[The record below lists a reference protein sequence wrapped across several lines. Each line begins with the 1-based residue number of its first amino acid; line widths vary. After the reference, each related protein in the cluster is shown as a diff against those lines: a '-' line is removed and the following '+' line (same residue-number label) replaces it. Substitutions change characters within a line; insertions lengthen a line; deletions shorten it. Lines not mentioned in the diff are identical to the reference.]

1 MQEIWGK
8 GCGIYCLQ
16 TRGGRDLSAH
26 LHKRRGKH
34 ETHQVCQKSSC
45 GSAKTCCRKT
55 SAIGAEAILTATP
68 GQLQREKLLTYQG
81 RGSESLSCRV
91 YEWTIW
97 NCLEAKLEEEDPL
110 PVAKATFDRNPKNRA
125 SRPSGPSEPSS
136 GRSTSPLT
144 QSAKQFADT
153 FSKAKVEAKVE
164 ANVANRNPKPAKAR
178 FQETIRMMPTS
189 AWSKLYARFPTQP
202 KTPKVETVAA
212 GVGAIAPPESV
223 LVQTKA
229 LHSIVPAQWSSFH
242 RHWTCQ
248 KKVAEMAIPAILLP
262 NSDAVVTVASA
273 SLVKIAKTAVCKEIS
288 TVLSSVSP
296 AMWSP
301 LHRKW
306 CGNEGLKSS
315 KVAVAGA
322 MQKLVV
328 AKDYGLLP
336 GLASSMLNAAL
347 NIEVKVQQVQPIE
360 DLKARWKNLKSFLLV
375 ITELGLF
382 LFRLLTFLLI
392 PPFLQEVSK
401 SVIVKCSVTPAVYSK
416 WHRHWTGGKARW
428 ARPEPCYVDTNFD
441 QKLLAW
447 RGLMKL
453 LWVC

>member
-1 MQEIWGK
+1 MGNSISCHQPCCRWTTDVEGELAVDGAKRLGKHGEEEPKMNFDTNVIGPSNINLIGGGSGLQLQQELK
-8 GCGIYCLQ
+8 LFEESRFSRQ
-16 TRGGRDLSAH
+16 PRDNS
-26 LHKRRGKH
+26 RGK
-34 ETHQVCQKSSC
+34 SS
-45 GSAKTCCRKT
+45 SPTK
-55 SAIGAEAILTATP
+55 
-68 GQLQREKLLTYQG
+68 
-81 RGSESLSCRV
+81 
-91 YEWTIW
+91 
-97 NCLEAKLEEEDPL
+97 AKLEEEDPL

-153 FSKAKVEAKVE
+153 FSKAKVEA
-164 ANVANRNPKPAKAR
+164 NVTNRNPKPAKAR

-189 AWSKLYARFPTQP
+189 AWSKLYARFPTEL
-202 KTPKVETVAA
+202 KTPKVATVAA
-212 GVGAIAPPESV
+212 GAGAIAPPESV

-273 SLVKIAKTAVCKEIS
+273 SLVKIAKAAVCKEIS

-360 DLKARWKNLKSFLLV
+360 DLK
-375 ITELGLF
+375 
-382 LFRLLTFLLI
+382 
-392 PPFLQEVSK
+392 EVSK

-416 WHRHWTGGKARW
+416 WHRHWTGGKAR
-428 ARPEPCYVDTNFD
+428 
-441 QKLLAW
+441 
-447 RGLMKL
+447 
-453 LWVC
+453 

>member
-1 MQEIWGK
+1 
-8 GCGIYCLQ
+8 
-16 TRGGRDLSAH
+16 
-26 LHKRRGKH
+26 
-34 ETHQVCQKSSC
+34 
-45 GSAKTCCRKT
+45 
-55 SAIGAEAILTATP
+55 
-68 GQLQREKLLTYQG
+68 
-81 RGSESLSCRV
+81 
-91 YEWTIW
+91 
-97 NCLEAKLEEEDPL
+97 
-110 PVAKATFDRNPKNRA
+110 
-125 SRPSGPSEPSS
+125 
-136 GRSTSPLT
+136 
-144 QSAKQFADT
+144 
-153 FSKAKVEAKVE
+153 
-164 ANVANRNPKPAKAR
+164 
-178 FQETIRMMPTS
+178 MPTS

-212 GVGAIAPPESV
+212 GAGAIAPPESV

>member
-1 MQEIWGK
+1 MGNSISCHQPCCRWTTDVEGELAVDGAKRLGKHGEEEPKMNFDTNVIGPSNINLIGGGSGLQLQQELK
-8 GCGIYCLQ
+8 LFEESRFSRQ
-16 TRGGRDLSAH
+16 PRDNS
-26 LHKRRGKH
+26 RGK
-34 ETHQVCQKSSC
+34 SS
-45 GSAKTCCRKT
+45 SPTK
-55 SAIGAEAILTATP
+55 
-68 GQLQREKLLTYQG
+68 
-81 RGSESLSCRV
+81 
-91 YEWTIW
+91 
-97 NCLEAKLEEEDPL
+97 AKLEEEDPL

-212 GVGAIAPPESV
+212 GAGAIAPPESV

-360 DLKARWKNLKSFLLV
+360 DLK
-375 ITELGLF
+375 
-382 LFRLLTFLLI
+382 
-392 PPFLQEVSK
+392 EVSK

-416 WHRHWTGGKARW
+416 WHRHWTGGKAR
-428 ARPEPCYVDTNFD
+428 
-441 QKLLAW
+441 
-447 RGLMKL
+447 
-453 LWVC
+453 

>member
-1 MQEIWGK
+1 M
-8 GCGIYCLQ
+8 
-16 TRGGRDLSAH
+16 
-26 LHKRRGKH
+26 
-34 ETHQVCQKSSC
+34 
-45 GSAKTCCRKT
+45 
-55 SAIGAEAILTATP
+55 
-68 GQLQREKLLTYQG
+68 
-81 RGSESLSCRV
+81 
-91 YEWTIW
+91 
-97 NCLEAKLEEEDPL
+97 EEEDPL
-110 PVAKATFDRNPKNRA
+110 PVAKATFARNPKNRA

-178 FQETIRMMPTS
+178 FQETIHMMPTS

-212 GVGAIAPPESV
+212 GAGAIAPPESV

-328 AKDYGLLP
+328 AKDSGLLP

-360 DLKARWKNLKSFLLV
+360 DLKAR
-375 ITELGLF
+375 
-382 LFRLLTFLLI
+382 
-392 PPFLQEVSK
+392 
-401 SVIVKCSVTPAVYSK
+401 
-416 WHRHWTGGKARW
+416 
-428 ARPEPCYVDTNFD
+428 
-441 QKLLAW
+441 
-447 RGLMKL
+447 
-453 LWVC
+453 

>member
-1 MQEIWGK
+1 ME
-8 GCGIYCLQ
+8 
-16 TRGGRDLSAH
+16 D
-26 LHKRRGKH
+26 
-34 ETHQVCQKSSC
+34 
-45 GSAKTCCRKT
+45 
-55 SAIGAEAILTATP
+55 
-68 GQLQREKLLTYQG
+68 
-81 RGSESLSCRV
+81 
-91 YEWTIW
+91 
-97 NCLEAKLEEEDPL
+97 EDPL
-110 PVAKATFDRNPKNRA
+110 PVAKATFDRNPKNKA
-125 SRPSGPSEPSS
+125 SRSSGASEPS
-136 GRSTSPLT
+136 GRATSPVT

-153 FSKAKVEAKVE
+153 FSKAKVE

-189 AWSKLYARFPTQP
+189 AWSKLYARFPTKL

-212 GVGAIAPPESV
+212 AGAGAIAPPESV

-229 LHSIVPAQWSSFH
+229 LHSIVPSQWSSFH

-248 KKVAEMAIPAILLP
+248 KRVAEMAMPAILLP

-273 SLVKIAKTAVCKEIS
+273 SLVKIAKAAVCKEIS

-315 KVAVAGA
+315 KLPVAGA

-347 NIEVKVQQVQPIE
+347 NIEVKVQPIE
-360 DLKARWKNLKSFLLV
+360 DLKAR
-375 ITELGLF
+375 
-382 LFRLLTFLLI
+382 
-392 PPFLQEVSK
+392 
-401 SVIVKCSVTPAVYSK
+401 
-416 WHRHWTGGKARW
+416 
-428 ARPEPCYVDTNFD
+428 
-441 QKLLAW
+441 
-447 RGLMKL
+447 
-453 LWVC
+453 